1 MQTMTY
7 FVPLSTEFCRM
18 YFCLLFYEYRE
29 LLCSCTGVFL
39 CFFAYY
45 LIGKYAYLDATSES
59 LNHSLNQF
67 VKKMLI
73 YSVLYVETERK
84 KKKIYGDKY
93 SVLTWTIV

>member
-1 MQTMTY
+1 MTY

-29 LLCSCTGVFL
+29 LLFSCTAF
-39 CFFAYY
+39 FFAYY

-73 YSVLYVETERK
+73 YSVLCVAQRRSGKRK
-84 KKKIYGDKY
+84 YMVINTQY
-93 SVLTWTIV
+93 